1 MAGTSRRRVTRPP
14 RRERK
19 SRLGLWTTLI
29 LVALVGGYVVV
40 LNLARP
46 HVTGDKL
53 RFDTFISLANAGRIR
68 DTRILDEDSF
78 FVGTYIADEPGGD
91 ASAPATG
98 SAGHD
103 HNAAAAAGSP
113 GPTTTAPARDT
124 PSGEVREY
132 NAPLL
137 RDSQKDLLGV
147 LLDNRIPV
155 TIDQQVKKRVANLA
169 AMLLPGLALVVLVA
183 YVILSARRG
192 TGLFAIRSGARRIN
206 AEEGGV
212 SFAEVAG
219 HDAAIAELRELA
231 QYVADPQRFADVG
244 AQVPRGILLYGP
256 PGCGKTMLARALA
269 NESGASFYSI
279 SGSDFVELYV
289 GVGASRVR
297 DLFKEARHNT
307 PAIVFIDELD
317 SVGRSRGIVND
328 VAAHGEQEQ
337 ALNQILAE
345 MDGFSPTEGIVV
357 VAATNRP
364 DVLDPAL
371 LRPGRFD
378 RTIGL
383 SLPDEVARL
392 AILGVHARGK
402 QLAGDVDLA
411 AVARR
416 AVGLT
421 GADLASVMNEG
432 ALLAARAGRTS
443 VGKADL
449 DQALQRILEAPERQ
463 RRLSLRGRSIGKRFT
478 DEDRVTF
485 ADVAGHEEAVV
496 ELSEI
501 RDFLAEP
508 DRYAAV
514 GGVMPKGVLLYGPPG
529 CGKTLLARALASE
542 ANAAFFSVAASEF
555 IEVLVGKGAARV
567 RDVFAEARSMAPS
580 IIFID
585 ELDSVGRSRTAV
597 GTVSAS
603 GEQEQALNQI
613 LAEMDGFSPTQG
625 IVVVG
630 ATNRP
635 DVLDPALLRPG
646 RFDRTIGLSLPDEA
660 GRRAILDVHAK
671 TRRLAAD
678 VDLAKV
684 AGRAIGLTGA
694 DLASVLN
701 EAALLAARAGRDQVG
716 QADLDE
722 GLQRILQAP
731 ERQRR
736 LSLRGRSIG
745 KRFTDEERATFAD
758 VAGADDAVAELS
770 EVKDYL
776 THPER
781 YADLGARV
789 PRGIL
794 LSGPPGCGKTL
805 LARAL
810 AGEANAAFLSVAASE
825 FVEVFVGEGAAR
837 VRTLFAEARAMA
849 PSIVFIDE
857 IDAIGARRLGSFDGA
872 RERDQTLNQILVEL
886 DGFETSAAVIVVAAT
901 NRPDI
906 LDPALVRPGR
916 FDRHVALELPDRA
929 GRGAIL
935 AIHGRDTKFAADVD
949 LGALAGLTRGF
960 SGADLANMVNEAA
973 LLAVRAGRAEVSM
986 AMLDEAVDRV
996 YLGVASKGMVLS
1008 EEERSIVAFHEAG
1021 HALVRLVLP
1030 GATPPHKVTIVPRGV
1045 ALGYCTSVGEHDRV
1059 ILSRSALLDEIA
1071 GTLGGRV
1078 AEQLVFGEPGSG
1090 AGNDLQKANEVARRM
1105 VCELGMSDELD
1116 SQSYAGVSVSQ
1127 EAIRSIEIEVRKLLD
1142 EAAARARTVLT
1153 THRGALDAAVAV
1165 LLEKDTM
1172 SAKELAAIVDEV
1184 PGGRAAG
1191 AAASGRTIRRSP
1203 A

>member
-1 MAGTSRRRVTRPP
+1 M
-14 RRERK
+14 
-19 SRLGLWTTLI
+19 
-29 LVALVGGYVVV
+29 LVALVGAYALV

-53 RFDTFISLANAGRIR
+53 RFDTFVTLADGGRILDAR
-68 DTRILDEDSF
+68 VLDEDSF

-91 ASAPATG
+91 SNAPASAATG
-98 SAGHD
+98 HSHPSAAG
-103 HNAAAAAGSP
+103 NAAETTATSLSPASSVAAAP
-113 GPTTTAPARDT
+113 QGP
-124 PSGEVREY
+124 VRAY
-132 NAPLL
+132 NAPLV
-137 RDSQKDLLGV
+137 RGTQGDLLQMLV
-147 LLDNRIPV
+147 NNRIPT

-169 AMLLPGLALVVLVA
+169 AMLLPGLALVVLFA

-192 TGLFAIRSGARRIN
+192 TGLFSIRSGARRIK
-206 AEEGGV
+206 AEAGGV
-212 SFAEVAG
+212 TFADIAG
-219 HDAAIAELRELA
+219 HDTAIAELRELSL
-231 QYVADPQRFADVG
+231 YVADPKRFVDVG

-297 DLFKEARHNT
+297 DLFKEARQNT

-317 SVGRSRGIVND
+317 SVGRSRGVVNN

-345 MDGFSPTEGIVV
+345 MDGFSPSEGIVV

-392 AILGVHARGK
+392 AILTVHARGK
-402 QLAGDVDLA
+402 QLDGDVDLA
-411 AVARR
+411 GAARR
-416 AVGLT
+416 AIGLT

-432 ALLAARAGRTS
+432 ALLAARAGRSS
-443 VGKADL
+443 VAKADL
-449 DQALQRILEAPERQ
+449 DHALQRILEAPERQ

-478 DEDRVTF
+478 DDERVTF
-485 ADVAGHEEAVV
+485 ADVAGHKEAVA

-508 DRYAAV
+508 DRYAAL

-555 IEVLVGKGAARV
+555 IEVHVGKGAARV

-580 IIFID
+580 IVFID
-585 ELDSVGRSRTAV
+585 ELDSVGRSRAPV
-597 GTVSAS
+597 GNVSAS

-625 IVVVG
+625 IVVIG

-635 DVLDPALLRPG
+635 DVLDAALLRPG
-646 RFDRTIGLSLPDEA
+646 RFDRTIGLSLPDEEA
-660 GRRAILDVHAK
+660 RAAILAVHAK
-671 TRRLAAD
+671 GKALGDD
-678 VDLAKV
+678 VDLGAL
-684 AGRAIGLTGA
+684 ARRAIGLTGA

-701 EAALLAARAGRDQVG
+701 EGALLAARAGRDHVG

-745 KRFTDEERATFAD
+745 KRFTDDERATFAD
-758 VAGADDAVAELS
+758 VAGADDAVAELT
-770 EVKDYL
+770 EIKDYL
-776 THPER
+776 TRPER
-781 YADLGARV
+781 YTDLGARV

-805 LARAL
+805 LGRAL
-810 AGEANAAFLSVAASE
+810 AGEANAAFISVSASE
-825 FVEVFVGEGAAR
+825 FVEVFVGEGASR
-837 VRTLFAEARAMA
+837 VRSLFADARAMA

-857 IDAIGARRLGSFDGA
+857 IDAVGARRLGTYDGA

-886 DGFETSAAVIVVAAT
+886 DGFDANAAVIVVAAT

-906 LDPALVRPGR
+906 LDPALIRPGR
-916 FDRHVALELPDRA
+916 FDRHVTLELPDRA
-929 GRGAIL
+929 GRAAIL
-935 AIHGRDTKFAADVD
+935 ALHGRATTFGPDVD

-960 SGADLANMVNEAA
+960 SGADLANIVNEAA
-973 LLAVRAGRAEVSM
+973 MLAVRAGDAEITM
-986 AMLDEAVDRV
+986 GALDEAVDRV
-996 YLGVASKGMVLS
+996 YLGVASRGMVLS
-1008 EEERSIVAFHEAG
+1008 DDERSIVAFHEAG

-1030 GATPPHKVTIVPRGV
+1030 GATPPHKVTIVPRGG
-1045 ALGYCTSVGEHDRV
+1045 ALGYCTSVGDRDRV
-1059 ILSRSALLDEIA
+1059 ILSRTAMIDEMA

-1090 AGNDLQKANEVARRM
+1090 AGNDLQKANEMARRM
-1105 VCELGMSDELD
+1105 VCELGMSDTLD
-1116 SQSYAGVSVSQ
+1116 AQAYAGVSVSQ
-1127 EAIRSIEIEVRKLLD
+1127 EAARAIEVEVRKLLD

-1153 THRGALDAAVAV
+1153 TYRGALDAAVEALV
-1165 LLEKDTM
+1165 VTDSL
-1172 SAKELAAIVDEV
+1172 SAKQLTELVERSPDHA
-1184 PGGRAAG
+1184 PSPPPRAAG
-1191 AAASGRTIRRSP
+1191 RTSRSSP
-1203 A
+1203 K